1 MKRVLIGVALAA
13 VAAATA
19 PAAVEAGTIDEL
31 KSSKSLRV
39 GFRVDAPP
47 FSFKNDIGEA
57 AGYSVEI
64 CRQIAAGIGKLH
76 GIQDMSVS
84 YVPVTAGDRFDA
96 ISEGRIDILCG
107 ATTQT
112 LSRREKV
119 DFSLATV
126 IDGASVLYRADGPT
140 SFAEMAGKPIGVR
153 ANTTTEEGLRRVLE
167 REKIDAQ
174 LVAVSDHDDGMQRL
188 IAGEISAYF
197 GDRAILT
204 FLMLRSGQDANLVLS
219 NRYFSHEPYAL
230 AIPRGDEDFRLTVD
244 RVLAAL
250 YKTGAIRQIFKTSF
264 PGAQPTDM
272 LKALY
277 LINGLPE

>member
-1 MKRVLIGVALAA
+1 MKRLLIGVALAA
-13 VAAATA
+13 LATAAA
-19 PAAVEAGTIDEL
+19 PAAPDAATIDQL
-31 KSSKSLRV
+31 KSSKTLRI

-47 FSFKNDIGEA
+47 FSYKNTIGEA

-64 CRQIAAGIGKLH
+64 CRQVAAGIGKLH
-76 GIQDMSVS
+76 GIPDISVS

-96 ISEGRIDILCG
+96 VAQGRIDILCG

-119 DFSLATV
+119 GFSLATF

-153 ANTTTEEGLRRVLE
+153 ANTTTEEGLRNTLE
-167 REKIDAQ
+167 REGIAAE
-174 LVAVSDHDDGMQRL
+174 LIAVSDHEDGLKRL
-188 IAGEISAYF
+188 VAGEISAYF
-197 GDRAILT
+197 ADRAILT
-204 FLMLRSGQDANLVLS
+204 YMMLSSYKDANLVLS
-219 NRYFSHEPYAL
+219 NRFFSHEPYAL
-230 AIPRGDEDFRLTVD
+230 AVPRGDDDFRLTVD

-250 YKTGAIRQIFKTSF
+250 YKTGAIRQIFKSSF